1 MKIEGNK
8 IIFISDF
15 NNYQDEEN
23 GKKPNTAR
31 ILNRA
36 DAEEVEI
43 WWQIKIHS
51 REIEIHGTR
60 TGLTLN
66 ETKIPTFKRKLTDIS
81 DCGNLLG
88 HHIFVFS
95 WKHEA

>member
-1 MKIEGNK
+1 MKIKGNK
-8 IIFISDF
+8 IIFTSDWK
-15 NNYQDEEN
+15 NYEVEEN
-23 GKKPNTAR
+23 GNKPNTER
-31 ILNRA
+31 LLDRA
-36 DAEEVEI
+36 EAEEVEI
-43 WWQIKIHS
+43 WWQTKIHS
-51 REIEIHGTR
+51 REIEIHGTI